1 MSVSFEPNVGQ
12 ADARTEFVGRGVGTT
27 ALLTRAGIEFAGPR
41 RGQGTEK
48 SRNIAVRFFSARRG
62 RAASPPL
69 AWRGVARLAGE
80 TNYFLGNDPARW
92 RTHVPHFGEAEARN
106 VIDGVDAVAYG
117 RGKELEYDLRVA
129 PGTNPADL
137 RLEIRGAEKMRVD
150 ARGDLVMV
158 AGARELRMRK
168 PVIYEEIAER
178 PTPSLAD
185 NIAGREMSE
194 AKRRPANELIPSARG
209 EGARKIVEGE
219 YAIHADGTVG
229 FRVGRYDAKNVLVID
244 PSLSVGY
251 ATFLGGAGDDR
262 AASVAI
268 DSAGKIYIG
277 GTTTSAS
284 TFMET
289 SGTRLGSTGGNSDY
303 FVAKIDPTKTG
314 PGALVYLTFI
324 GGSGTE
330 AGGEIAV
337 DANGNVALAGTT
349 TSADYPV
356 TDSST
361 LTMGVG
367 GIVVN
372 DAAITEIGPTGAT
385 LGYSTLFGGNGN
397 EGTLSQGG
405 IAFDSSGNIFVG
417 MDTQSTNLTV
427 APVAAPGPFSA
438 QRDGYVA
445 GSCGRSGSAVRG
457 RRRASVC
464 GSGARGAA
472 GSSFRAETPN
482 RARHTVPRRLCG
494 ARCFIFRAGGVFW
507 WWSGKRGGSGNAVG
521 NLRADDYRHDNDGS
535 NADDWID
542 ADGGVTRVA
551 ASWGHWRK

>member
-1 MSVSFEPNVGQ
+1 MPVSFEPNVGQ
-12 ADARTEFVGRGVGTT
+12 AGPRAEFVGRGSGTT
-27 ALLTRAGIEFAGPR
+27 ALVTRAGIEFAGAR
-41 RGQGTEK
+41 RGQGAEK

-62 RAASPPL
+62 RAASPAL

-92 RTHVPHFGEAEARN
+92 RTHVPHFGEVEARN

-117 RGKELEYDLRVA
+117 RGKGLEYDLRVA

-137 RLEIRGAEKMRVD
+137 RLEIRGAEKLRVD
-150 ARGDLVMV
+150 AGGDLVMV
-158 AGARELRMRK
+158 TGATEMRMRK
-168 PVIYEEIAER
+168 PLIYEEIAER
-178 PTPSLAD
+178 PTLR
-185 NIAGREMSE
+185 GR
-194 AKRRPANELIPSARG
+194 
-209 EGARKIVEGE
+209 GARKIVEGE
-219 YAIHADGTVG
+219 YAIHGDGTVG
-229 FRVGRYDAKNVLVID
+229 FRIGKYDPKGTLVID

-262 AASVAI
+262 AASVAM

-277 GTTTSAS
+277 GTTTSVS

-356 TDSST
+356 KDSST
-361 LTMGVG
+361 LTTGVG

-385 LGYSTLFGGNGN
+385 LVYSTLFGGNGN
-397 EGTLSQGG
+397 EGTLSTGG
-405 IAFDSSGNIFVG
+405 VAFDSSGNIFVG
-417 MDTQSTNLTV
+417 MDTQRR
-427 APVAAPGPFSA
+427 F
-438 QRDGYVA
+438 
-445 GSCGRSGSAVRG
+445 RS
-457 RRRASVC
+457 
-464 GSGARGAA
+464 
-472 GSSFRAETPN
+472 
-482 RARHTVPRRLCG
+482 
-494 ARCFIFRAGGVFW
+494 
-507 WWSGKRGGSGNAVG
+507 RGGSHFSAVYGGGASDGFLAIFVPVAVG
-521 NLRADDYRHDNDGS
+521 S
-535 NADDWID
+535 
-542 ADGGVTRVA
+542 TR
-551 ASWGHWRK
+551 RT